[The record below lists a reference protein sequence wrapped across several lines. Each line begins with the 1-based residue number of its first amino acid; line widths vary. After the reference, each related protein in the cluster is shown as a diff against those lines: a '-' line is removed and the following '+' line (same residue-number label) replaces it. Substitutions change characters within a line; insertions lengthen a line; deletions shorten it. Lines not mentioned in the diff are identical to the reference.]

1 MKRRHAGFTLVELL
15 VVLSIL
21 MITSGIAVIKMKAS
35 ITLLDADKAAE
46 QVTGALRY
54 ARQVALDDRRDVLV
68 EFINN
73 NEIKITR
80 RDSPTPTVMSDA
92 SLPSGYTFSLP
103 GGVPDT
109 PDGYGNSSAVNFNM
123 QNNGVFRG
131 DGIFTDDAGIVVN
144 GTVFTMNGSNS
155 TARAVTLTGATGRL
169 KTYLV
174 SGATWVTH

>member
-1 MKRRHAGFTLVELL
+1 MKRHRAGFGVIEML

-21 MITSGIAVIKMKAS
+21 IIMSGIAVIKMKQS

-46 QVTGALRY
+46 QIASTLRY
-54 ARQVALDDRRDVLV
+54 ARQIALDDRRDVQV

-73 NEIKITR
+73 NEIKVTR
-80 RDSPTPTVMSDA
+80 RDSPTPTVMYDA
-92 SLPSGYTFSLP
+92 NLPSGYRFGLP
-103 GGVPDT
+103 TGIGDT

-144 GTVFTMNGSNS
+144 GTVFTINGSNS

-169 KTYLV
+169 KKYGI
-174 SGATWVTH
+174 SGSSWVTH